1 MAVLDE
7 DIYNELENA
16 VMSNKVEEIEWKT
29 NRLVIANNFTLLH
42 RRTPF
47 RNANGERIICRAYV
61 Q

>member
-7 DIYNELENA
+7 DVYKELENA
-16 VMSNKVEEIEWKT
+16 VMSNKIEEVEWKT

-42 RRTPF
+42 RRTPYK
-47 RNANGERIICRAYV
+47 NATGERIICRAYV